1 MKTEGNVIQYFPG
14 GNTCQGFYSLW
25 NSNIDD
31 LDKLI
36 ILKGGPGTGKSNL
49 MTKLSKILVDKGL
62 DLELLWCSS
71 DAESLDGVVFRG
83 ISLGIIDGT
92 APHLRDP
99 IYPGVR
105 EKIINLGE
113 FWDEKFL
120 LDKKDEIIRLT
131 DWYKALFKEA
141 FWLLNQAKQDQDIL
155 KNLCSEGMDWK
166 AIDILTVDLITKLF
180 EAYPKKQGGKE
191 RHRFAS
197 AITPQGPVNHLDDLI
212 TNASTRYIIKGRAG
226 TGKATLLKKV
236 AQEARLRGLDV
247 EYHHCSLNPESMD
260 NIYIPEL
267 GICFIV
273 SIPPHERIPMSG
285 DNVIDLFNYM
295 SPSVYEENAEKI
307 AAFDKSFYTKFYKA
321 IDVLKENKRVHDLIE
336 QCYID
341 AMDFEPVN
349 KLREKLV
356 SEILQHA
363 GL

>member
-1 MKTEGNVIQYFPG
+1 MKTKGSIIQYFPG

-49 MTKLSKILVDKGL
+49 MTKLSTILVDEGL
-62 DLELLWCSS
+62 DVELLWCSS
-71 DAESLDGVVFRG
+71 DAESLDGIVFRG
-83 ISLGIIDGT
+83 ISLGIVDGT

-113 FWDEKFL
+113 YWDEKFL
-120 LDKKDEIIRLT
+120 LNKKDEIIRLT

-141 FWLLNQAKQDQDIL
+141 FWLLNQAKQDQDVL
-155 KNLCSEGMDWK
+155 KKLCSEGMDWQ
-166 AIDILTVDLITKLF
+166 AIDDLTADLIKKLF
-180 EAYPKKQGGKE
+180 DSYPKKQGGRE
-191 RHRFAS
+191 RHRFAG

-212 TNASTRYIIKGRAG
+212 NKASTRYIVNGRAG
-226 TGKATLLKKV
+226 TGKSTLVKKV
-236 AQEARLRGLDV
+236 AQEARLCGFDV
-247 EYHHCSLNPESMD
+247 EYHHCSLNPESID

-273 SIPPHERIPMSG
+273 SIQPHEKTPQPG
-285 DNVIDLFNYM
+285 DNVIDMFGFM

-307 AAFDKSFYTKFYKA
+307 AAFDKSFYSKFYKA
-321 IDVLKENKRVHDLIE
+321 IDVLKENKRVHDEIE
-336 QCYID
+336 HCYIE
-341 AMDFEPVN
+341 AMDFDPVN

-356 SEILQHA
+356 LEILESA